1 MSSNDVVIDV
11 QGLSKCYEIYETPRD
26 RLKQL
31 VLPPLY
37 RAFNPKQ
44 KSRSSHSEPR
54 YYREFWA
61 LRDIS
66 FQVRQ
71 GETLG
76 IIGKN
81 GSGKS
86 TLLQIL
92 AGTLSP
98 TSGDVK
104 VGGRVAALLELGSG
118 FNPDFSGYDNVFL
131 NGRILGLTEKE
142 IEARYDQIIAFADIG
157 DFLSQPVKTYSSGMF
172 LRLAFAVQAHI
183 DASIVI
189 IDEALAVGDV
199 FFRQKCYARLEQLKA
214 DGAAILLVSHSM
226 PDVEQ
231 FCKNGLL
238 LEHGAMRY
246 LGPSAAATKHY
257 YLLHQEPASATP
269 KLVEP
274 IAPTVPKTDTSG
286 TLSIPSDAFIN
297 LKNKTEIS
305 NGSAVCTG
313 IALCNEAG
321 LACNTFKQGDK
332 AIFYAE
338 FKLLEAIGAPICGIL
353 IKNDRGVIVHGK
365 NSWQLDVEPPL
376 NLPVGSVVKSTQSI
390 SLALAPGEYVF
401 EVGFSFIGADYWRRR
416 KDISH
421 LEMSALY
428 TTSCVIPDAGLFSV
442 GLAFENG
449 VERLSH
455 HGVADLDGQ
464 VDIAVSMQV
473 SCQTSV
479 ISEINSDR

>member
-1 MSSNDVVIDV
+1 MSSDDVVIDV

-37 RAFNPKQ
+37 KTLGLNRTNGSTQDAPQYF
-44 KSRSSHSEPR
+44 
-54 YYREFWA
+54 REFWA
-61 LRDIS
+61 LKDIS

-76 IIGKN
+76 VIGKN

-92 AGTLSP
+92 AGTLAP
-98 TSGDVK
+98 TDGDVK
-104 VGGRVAALLELGSG
+104 VNGRVAALLELGSG
-118 FNPDFSGYDNVFL
+118 FNPDFNGRDNVFL

-142 IEARYDQIIAFADIG
+142 IESRYDQIIAFADIG

-231 FCKNGLL
+231 FCQRALL
-238 LEHGAMRY
+238 LEKGSMRY

-257 YLLHQEPASATP
+257 YLLHQEPALATP
-269 KLVEP
+269 KPSELKP
-274 IAPTVPKTDTSG
+274 QSAPVNDSSAA
-286 TLSIPSDAFIN
+286 LHIPREAFIN
-297 LKNKTEIS
+297 LEEKTEIS
-305 NGSAVCTG
+305 DGSAVCTG
-313 IALCNEAG
+313 IALCDATG
-321 LACNTFKQGDK
+321 QACNSFRQGDK
-332 AIFYAE
+332 AVFYGE
-338 FKLLEAIGAPICGIL
+338 FKLLKAIGAPIFGIV

-376 NLPVGSVVKSTQSI
+376 NLPVESVVKSRLSI
-390 SLALAPGEYVF
+390 SLALAPGDYVF
-401 EVGFSFIGADYWRRR
+401 EVGFSFVDTANWLRRSE
-416 KDISH
+416 ISH
-421 LEMSALY
+421 TEMSALY
-428 TTSCVIPDAGLFSV
+428 ITSCVIPDAGFFSV
-442 GLAFENG
+442 GLGLENG
-449 VERLSH
+449 VEKLTH
-455 HGVADLDGQ
+455 HGVADLAGQ
-464 VDIAVSMQV
+464 VQIAVSTHI
-473 SCQTSV
+473 SRPASATSA
-479 ISEINSDR
+479 INSVS